1 MQLLDF
7 CLILLLNAGRVA
19 AQNDAS
25 GNVCYILD
33 GILIIYGVVLTILY
47 CRLKMISSQSSFS
60 KKGDGDIYQDL
71 GRRDQ
76 DTYDTLHGMKKKPL
90 A

>member
-19 AQNDAS
+19 AQNEAS

-33 GILIIYGVVLTILY
+33 GILIIYGVVLTVLY
-47 CRLKMISSQSSFS
+47 CRLKVTHHFTTSHLQILYLSPCLVSFYTRLL
-60 KKGDGDIYQDL
+60 D
-71 GRRDQ
+71 
-76 DTYDTLHGMKKKPL
+76 
-90 A
+90 